1 LLLAAGT
8 LLFARGPFED
18 GPPEDGPF
26 GDEAS
31 VFAISEEGV
40 RLVSG
45 AERAIVQH
53 DYDRV
58 TRKTLPICVSAAVEN
73 HCMDTTSTSTVIVLT
88 TTPVDSSEGKFDAV
102 ALGRTLVEE
111 GLAACVNVLPP
122 MESVYR
128 WLGSVH
134 QDAERQ
140 LVIKTRAE
148 RVEALYG
155 RLKTLHPYEVP
166 EFLVLPVSA
175 GSPGYLD
182 WVRDSVTL

>member
-1 LLLAAGT
+1 MDAA
-8 LLFARGPFED
+8 
-18 GPPEDGPF
+18 
-26 GDEAS
+26 
-31 VFAISEEGV
+31 
-40 RLVSG
+40 
-45 AERAIVQH
+45 
-53 DYDRV
+53 
-58 TRKTLPICVSAAVEN
+58 
-73 HCMDTTSTSTVIVLT
+73 STSTVIVLT
-88 TTPVDSSEGKFDAV
+88 TVPVDPGDGKLDAI
-102 ALGRTLVEE
+102 AFGRTLVEE

-148 RVEALYG
+148 RVDALYG

-175 GSPGYLD
+175 GSPSYLD
-182 WVRDSVTL
+182 WVRSSVSL